1 MLSLYRDNT
10 TLGDP
15 QYLNLLNHSWALD
28 HVVVFLIS
36 GQGHFR
42 FLNGHIKHNTHIREG
57 GRKEEETIT
66 GLGQLQEKERRSL
79 WHFLCI
85 LCAIMSMH
93 LTEILTKPPGMLTHL
108 LTLANLLSQSTG
120 SSSRLSR
127 PSASPDFCR
136 LLSHVDYPVLSTALV
151 SSASSSVLPR
161 TFLPSSSS
169 GLVGGL
175 THMPFVW
182 VSHENRQRNLLT
194 GTYPHP
200 HSEWATLCHII
211 LKTYMFY

>member
-1 MLSLYRDNT
+1 M
-10 TLGDP
+10 
-15 QYLNLLNHSWALD
+15 
-28 HVVVFLIS
+28 VFLIS
-36 GQGHFR
+36 GQGYFT
-42 FLNGHIKHNTHIREG
+42 FLYGHIKHNPHIQEG

-66 GLGQLQEKERRSL
+66 GLGQLQVKERRSL
-79 WHFLCI
+79 WHFPCI
-85 LCAIMSMH
+85 LCAILSVH
-93 LTEILTKPPGMLTHL
+93 LSKIPTKQPCMLTHI
-108 LTLANLLSQSTG
+108 LTLANPVSQSTG

-127 PSASPDFCR
+127 PSASSDFCW
-136 LLSHVDYPVLSTALV
+136 LLSPVDYPVLSTALV

-175 THMPFVW
+175 AHMPFVW
-182 VSHENRQRNLLT
+182 VSHQNRQRNLLT

-211 LKTYMFY
+211 LKMYMSYWLFSYKKNHPNYLKMYLWCNF